1 MNGAK
6 MRHILPMSIGL
17 AVVLGAAACGG
28 GPPPGPPPPDPDSL
42 AAAQAEAQRVRDSIA
57 QEQARRDSL
66 ARERQ
71 RIQAEQD
78 RRRADSLNAIREE
91 TNRVRQALAV
101 RINFDFDRS
110 NIRPG
115 DAAALDRKL
124 AILQA
129 NPALRI
135 QITGHCDERGSD
147 EYNLALGNRRALSA
161 KRYLTDRGIAE
172 GRITT
177 ASMGEE
183 RPIATGSNEA
193 AWGQNRR
200 DEFSITSGGDRLTMP
215 GM

>member
-1 MNGAK
+1 

>member
-1 MNGAK
+1 M
-6 MRHILPMSIGL
+6 
-17 AVVLGAAACGG
+17 
-28 GPPPGPPPPDPDSL
+28 
-42 AAAQAEAQRVRDSIA
+42 RDSIA
-57 QEQARRDSL
+57 REQAIRDSL

-78 RRRADSLNAIREE
+78 RQRADSLNVIREE

-101 RINFDFDRS
+101 RVNFDFDRS
-110 NIRPG
+110 NVRPG
-115 DAAALDRKL
+115 DAAVLDRKL

-129 NPALRI
+129 NPNLRI
-135 QITGHCDERGSD
+135 QVTGHCDERGSD
-147 EYNLALGNRRALSA
+147 EYNLALGNRRALAA

-172 GRITT
+172 SRITT
-177 ASMGEE
+177 SSMGEE
-183 RPIATGSNEA
+183 RPLATGSNEA

>member
-1 MNGAK
+1 

-17 AVVLGAAACGG
+17 AIVIGAAACGG
-28 GPPPGPPPPDPDSL
+28 GAPPTPPGPDPDSL

-57 QEQARRDSL
+57 RGQAVRDSL

-78 RRRADSLNAIREE
+78 RERADSLTAIREE

-101 RINFDFDRS
+101 RVNFDFDRS
-110 NIRPG
+110 NVRPG
-115 DAAALDRKL
+115 DAAVLDRKL

-129 NPALRI
+129 NPNLRI
-135 QITGHCDERGSD
+135 QVTGHCDERGSD
-147 EYNLALGNRRALSA
+147 EYNLALGNRRALAA

-172 GRITT
+172 SRITT
-177 ASMGEE
+177 SSMGEE
-183 RPIATGSNEA
+183 RPLATGSNEA
-193 AWGQNRR
+193 AWAQNRR